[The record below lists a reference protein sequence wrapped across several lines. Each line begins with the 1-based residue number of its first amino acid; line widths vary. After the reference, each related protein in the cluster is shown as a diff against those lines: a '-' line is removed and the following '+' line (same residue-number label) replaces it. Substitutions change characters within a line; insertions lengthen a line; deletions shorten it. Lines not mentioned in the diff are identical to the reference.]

1 MDRNNIIKFLKGK
14 SDKTETVQIHDW
26 LADPSNEKLTRESLG
41 DVWANHSI
49 NLKNNKP
56 DFDKILS
63 NVHHKINLNQPS
75 AKQAGPE
82 KNTMKRAIP
91 LFYRIAAIL
100 IIPLFLSSLLLFFSG
115 NPLRNDQVAVVER
128 QVYTKPGTITQF
140 ELPDGSKVWLND
152 GTTLKYPEKFTG
164 NERRL
169 FVDGEAYFEVKTDPK
184 HPFIVENPMMN
195 TLVTGTSF
203 NINAYSNDKYFEIT
217 LVEGKVQLEKN
228 NQQFDLKPG
237 EQIRFDVA
245 KTQINR
251 KNVNPAI
258 YASWINGRLI
268 LEDEPLGVA
277 VKKLGR
283 WYNVDFIIADNE
295 LFALLLTATFQDE
308 KLEQTLQ
315 NIVFALPVKF
325 SIKEELVNNSPHKTI
340 YLMKR

>member
-1 MDRNNIIKFLKGK
+1 
-14 SDKTETVQIHDW
+14 
-26 LADPSNEKLTRESLG
+26 
-41 DVWANHSI
+41 
-49 NLKNNKP
+49 
-56 DFDKILS
+56 
-63 NVHHKINLNQPS
+63 
-75 AKQAGPE
+75 
-82 KNTMKRAIP
+82 
-91 LFYRIAAIL
+91 
-100 IIPLFLSSLLLFFSG
+100 
-115 NPLRNDQVAVVER
+115 VAVVER
-128 QVYTKPGTITQF
+128 QVYTKPGTITQL

>member
-1 MDRNNIIKFLKGK
+1 MDRNTIIKFLKGK
-14 SDKTETVQIHDW
+14 PDDGQTVHDW
-26 LADPSNEKLTRESLG
+26 LADPANEKSARESLG
-41 DVWANHSI
+41 DVWANHAF
-49 NLKNNKP
+49 NLKDNKP

-63 NVHHKINLNQPS
+63 KVHHKINLNQPS
-75 AKQAGPE
+75 FKQSGPE
-82 KNTMKRAIP
+82 KKTIKMAIP

-100 IIPLFLSSLLLFFSG
+100 IIPLFLSSVALFLSDRWS
-115 NPLRNDQVAVVER
+115 PDDQIAVTEK
-128 QVYTKPGTITQF
+128 QVYTKPGTITQI

-152 GTTLKYPEKFTG
+152 GTTLRYPEKFIG

-169 FVDGEAYFEVKTDPK
+169 FVDGEAFFEVEPDPK

-203 NINAYSNDKYFEIT
+203 NINAYSSDKYFEIT

-228 NQQFDLKPG
+228 NQKFDLSPG

-245 KTQINR
+245 KTQIRR
-251 KNVNPAI
+251 KTVNPAI
-258 YASWINGRLI
+258 YASWITGRLT
-268 LEDEPLGVA
+268 LEDEPLSIA

-283 WYNVDFIIADNE
+283 WYNVDFIIEDDEVNNI
-295 LFALLLTATFQDE
+295 LLTATFQDE

-315 NIVFALPVKF
+315 NIVFALPVKY
-325 SIKEELVNNSPHKTI
+325 SVEEKLVNNSPQKII